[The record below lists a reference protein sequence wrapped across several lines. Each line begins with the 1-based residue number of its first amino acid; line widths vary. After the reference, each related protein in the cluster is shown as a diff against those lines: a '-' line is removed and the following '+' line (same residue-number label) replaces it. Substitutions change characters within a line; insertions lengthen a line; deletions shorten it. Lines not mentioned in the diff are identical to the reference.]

1 MSKIPAFVQL
11 DLLTLRP
18 YYKSVFVLLATGSVF
33 GLMQRDAYVM
43 VAICMVYALILVTYP
58 FTIGDKYTL
67 DMLYATLAIR
77 RSTIVYGRY
86 ALVVLLF
93 VLVAICALLLTYGM
107 ASVLHFP
114 FAWSAMSMLVAVF
127 FVVFALAAA
136 VQLPIFFKLGYT
148 KAKLITYVPLVLVP
162 LVVYL
167 FSAFADTANLKGVS
181 DQVILWTDAHRWL
194 TYGLLVLAGMTILSI
209 SARISQR
216 LYATREF

>member
-18 YYKSVFVLLATGSVF
+18 YYKSVFALLATGSVF
-33 GLMQRDAYVM
+33 GLVQRDAYVM

-107 ASVLHFP
+107 ASVLRFP
-114 FAWSAMSMLVAVF
+114 FSWSAMSMLVAVF
-127 FVVFALAAA
+127 FVIFALVAA

-167 FSAFADTANLKGVS
+167 FSAFGDTAGLKGLS
-181 DQVILWTDAHRWL
+181 DQVGLWTEAHRWL
-194 TYGLLVLAGMTILSI
+194 TYGILLLTGVTILSI

-216 LYATREF
+216 FYAAREF